1 MTVRYLRLAEVCEI
15 NPRLPRTHGLVDDD
29 EVSFVPMAAVDEV
42 SGVIKSAEVRR
53 YVDVKKGYTAFSDGD
68 VLFAKI
74 TPCMENG
81 KAALADELV
90 GGRGFG
96 STEFHVLRAGDQVI
110 AEWLR
115 YFVRREVFRHDA
127 KRNFTGTAGQ
137 QRVPTSFLQNV
148 LIPVPSRAEQQ
159 RVVDQLSRAEGIV
172 RLRRQAQQKAA
183 ELIPAIF
190 ADMFGD
196 PATNPKGWP
205 ANRLRDLVDFQS
217 GGTPSKARDD
227 YWQGDVPWVSPKDM
241 KRLALYDAI
250 DHISSLVLAETSL
263 KLVPAG
269 SVLIVVRGMIL
280 AHTVPVAEA
289 RVPLTV
295 NQDMKALISKGA
307 IHSTY
312 LLWMLQVC
320 HDRLLSQVTTAAH
333 GTKKLD
339 TARLEE
345 MIIPVPPTAMQ
356 QAFEANVRRM
366 EAIQQHQIDAA
377 AKAEAAFS
385 ALLARAFAAAPAD
398 AAVREAE
405 EVES

>member
-1 MTVRYLRLAEVCEI
+1 MKRVFVADLIESDEAGFACSKARLVESGLPHLRPFNI
-15 NPRLPRTHGLVDDD
+15 G
-29 EVSFVPMAAVDEV
+29 
-42 SGVIKSAEVRR
+42 
-53 YVDVKKGYTAFSDGD
+53 SDGALD
-68 VLFAKI
+68 LSEVYQVDPSEAPKGKGQLLAGDILFNNTNSA
-74 TPCMENG
+74 
-81 KAALADELV
+81 ELV
-90 GGRGFG
+90 GKCAVVMTPMTAGF
-96 STEFHVLRAGDQVI
+96 SNHLTRVRVNRSLVDPFWLSF
-110 AEWLR
+110 WLR
-115 YFVRREVFRHDA
+115 KLQASGYF
-127 KRNFTGTAGQ
+127 TANATQWVSQAAYRTSDLGKLSIDLPSLAQ
-137 QRVPTSFLQNV
+137 QRT
-148 LIPVPSRAEQQ
+148 A
-159 RVVDQLSRAEGIV
+159 VDLLSRAEGIV

-190 ADMFGD
+190 VDMFGD

-205 ANRLRDLVDFQS
+205 TSRLRDLVEFQS

-250 DHISSLVLAETSL
+250 DHISDRVLAETSL

-269 SVLIVVRGMIL
+269 AVLIVVRGMIL

-295 NQDMKALISKGA
+295 NQDMKALIPKGA
-307 IHSTY
+307 ISSTY

-320 HDRLLSQVTTAAH
+320 HDRLLAQVTTAAH

-345 MIIPVPPTAMQ
+345 MAIPLPPASMQ
-356 QAFEANVRRM
+356 QAFETSVRRM
-366 EAIQQHQIDAA
+366 EAIQEHQVNAA

-385 ALLARAFAAAPAD
+385 ALLVRAFVAEVAGT
-398 AAVREAE
+398 AVREAG
-405 EVES
+405 EVGS